1 MDGKVSGE
9 MGGVGESEGILCMEG
24 DDEEELVDIAAVV
37 SDLLSGSSPKAG
49 TGGGY
54 FEMCLIDPHR
64 LSLIEGVLI

>member
-1 MDGKVSGE
+1 
-9 MGGVGESEGILCMEG
+9 MGGVGESEGTLCIEG

-37 SDLLSGSSPKAG
+37 TDLSSSSPKAG

-54 FEMCLIDPHR
+54 FEMRLIDPHR